1 MVHQPAV
8 QPSPGL
14 ARIRATQVYP
24 LSSPPFRQIATARI
38 TFVLPCT
45 PQAHALIEVKQ
56 GEIMPKVVR
65 FHQLG
70 GPEVLKFEDQA
81 SRDPKTGE
89 VRIRVQA
96 VGLNRAEALYA
107 RGQYLEQPRLPS
119 GLGYEAAG
127 IIEAVGP
134 DVDRTWVGH
143 KIATVPGFSQNDYPV
158 LGEEAVVPVANVAPY
173 PEKLTPTDAAAM
185 WMQYLTAWGGLVSV
199 GHIAKDDFV
208 VISAASSSVGVAA
221 IQIAKEEGAI
231 AIATTRTSKK
241 REELHELGAD
251 HVIATAEEDL
261 VTRVDKITGGKGARV
276 LFDSIAGPF
285 VEQLAAA
292 AADHAILIEYG
303 SLSLKP
309 TPFPLVI
316 AMHKQLTMRAYTMR
330 EINANH
336 DLSRTAREYVFD
348 RVADGR
354 FQIKIARTFPFAD
367 TVKAYQYLES
377 NEQIGKVVITL

>member
-1 MVHQPAV
+1 
-8 QPSPGL
+8 
-14 ARIRATQVYP
+14 
-24 LSSPPFRQIATARI
+24 
-38 TFVLPCT
+38 
-45 PQAHALIEVKQ
+45 
-56 GEIMPKVVR
+56 MPKVVR

-70 GPEVLKFEDQA
+70 GPEALAFEDHPTRQPQA
-81 SRDPKTGE
+81 GE

-96 VGLNRAEALYA
+96 VGLNRAEALYT

-127 IIEAVGP
+127 IVEAVGP
-134 DVDRTWVGH
+134 GVEPSLIGRSV
-143 KIATVPGFSQNDYPV
+143 ATVPGFSINDYPV
-158 LGEEAVVPVANVAPY
+158 LGEEAVVPIANVAAY
-173 PEKLTPTDAAAM
+173 PEKLTPIEGAAM
-185 WMQYLTAWGGLVSV
+185 WMQYLTAWGGLVNLAR
-199 GHIAKDDFV
+199 IAKDDFV

-221 IQIAKEEGAI
+221 IQIVKEEGAI
-231 AIATTRTSKK
+231 AIAATRSSKK

-261 VTRVDKITGGKGARV
+261 VTRIDKITGRKGARV
-276 LFDSIAGPF
+276 LFDPVAGPF

-292 AADHAILIEYG
+292 AAPHAILIEYG

-316 AMHKQLTMRAYTMR
+316 ALQKHLTMRGYTLR
-330 EINANH
+330 EINA
-336 DLSRTAREYVFD
+336 DPGLSRTAREYVFD

-354 FQIKIARTFPFAD
+354 FQIKIAKTFPFAE

>member
-1 MVHQPAV
+1 
-8 QPSPGL
+8 
-14 ARIRATQVYP
+14 
-24 LSSPPFRQIATARI
+24 
-38 TFVLPCT
+38 
-45 PQAHALIEVKQ
+45 
-56 GEIMPKVVR
+56 MPKVVR

-70 GPEVLKFEDQA
+70 GPEVLKFEEQP
-81 SRDPKTGE
+81 SRQPKAGE

-127 IIEAVGP
+127 IVDAVGP
-134 DVDRTWVGH
+134 DVERTWIGRRV
-143 KIATVPGFSQNDYPV
+143 ATLPGFSMNEYGV
-158 LGEEAVVPVANVAPY
+158 LGEEAIVPVSNIAPY
-173 PEKLTPTDAAAM
+173 PEQLSPTQAAAL

-199 GHIAKDDFV
+199 GRIAKGDFV
-208 VISAASSSVGVAA
+208 IISAASSSVGVAA
-221 IQIAKEEGAI
+221 IQTVKEEGAI

-251 HVIATAEEDL
+251 HVIATAEED
-261 VTRVDKITGGKGARV
+261 VITRVQQITGGKGARV
-276 LFDSIAGPF
+276 IFDSIAGPF

-292 AADHAILIEYG
+292 AASHAILIEYG
-303 SLSLKP
+303 SLSLQP
-309 TPFPLVI
+309 TPFPLVV
-316 AMHKQLTMRAYTMR
+316 AMHKQLTMRAYTIR
-330 EINANH
+330 EINA
-336 DLSRTAREYVFD
+336 DPALSRKAREYIFD

-354 FQIKIARTFPFAD
+354 FQIKIAKTFPFAD

>member
-1 MVHQPAV
+1 
-8 QPSPGL
+8 
-14 ARIRATQVYP
+14 
-24 LSSPPFRQIATARI
+24 
-38 TFVLPCT
+38 
-45 PQAHALIEVKQ
+45 
-56 GEIMPKVVR
+56 MPKVVR

-70 GPEVLKFEDQA
+70 GPEVLKFEDQP
-81 SRDPKTGE
+81 SRQPKAGE

-127 IIEAVGP
+127 IVDAVGP
-134 DVDRTWVGH
+134 DVERTWIGRHV
-143 KIATVPGFSQNDYPV
+143 ATVPGFFMNEYGV
-158 LGEEAVVPVANVAPY
+158 LGEEAIVPVANIAPY
-173 PEKLTPTDAAAM
+173 PEQLSPIQAAAL

-199 GHIAKDDFV
+199 GRIAKGDFV
-208 VISAASSSVGVAA
+208 IISAASSSVGVAA
-221 IQIAKEEGAI
+221 IQTVKEEGAI
-231 AIATTRTSKK
+231 AIATTRTSTK

-261 VTRVDKITGGKGARV
+261 VSRVEQITGGKGARV
-276 LFDSIAGPF
+276 IFDPVAGPF

-292 AADHAILIEYG
+292 AASHAILIEYG
-303 SLSLKP
+303 SLSLQP
-309 TPFPLVI
+309 TPFPLVV
-316 AMHKQLTMRAYTMR
+316 AMHKQLTMRAYTIR
-330 EINANH
+330 EINA
-336 DLSRTAREYVFD
+336 DAALSRAAREYIFD

-354 FQIKIARTFPFAD
+354 FQIKIAKTFPFAD

>member
-1 MVHQPAV
+1 
-8 QPSPGL
+8 
-14 ARIRATQVYP
+14 
-24 LSSPPFRQIATARI
+24 
-38 TFVLPCT
+38 
-45 PQAHALIEVKQ
+45 
-56 GEIMPKVVR
+56 MPKVVR

-70 GPEVLKFEDQA
+70 GPEVLRLEDQPT
-81 SRDPKTGE
+81 REPKAGE

-134 DVDRTWVGH
+134 DVDRTWIGH
-143 KIATVPGFSQNDYPV
+143 KIATVPGFSHNDYPV

-185 WMQYLTAWGGLVSV
+185 WMQYLTAWGGLVNL
-199 GHIAKDDFV
+199 GRIAKDDFV

-221 IQIAKEEGAI
+221 IQIAKEQGAI

-276 LFDSIAGPF
+276 LFDPIAGPF

-354 FQIKIARTFPFAD
+354 FQIKIAKTFPFAD

>member
-1 MVHQPAV
+1 
-8 QPSPGL
+8 
-14 ARIRATQVYP
+14 
-24 LSSPPFRQIATARI
+24 
-38 TFVLPCT
+38 
-45 PQAHALIEVKQ
+45 
-56 GEIMPKVVR
+56 MPKVVR

-70 GPEVLKFEDQA
+70 GPEVLRLEDQPT
-81 SRDPKTGE
+81 REPKAGE

-134 DVDRTWVGH
+134 DVDRTWIGH
-143 KIATVPGFSQNDYPV
+143 KIATVPGFSHNDYPV

-185 WMQYLTAWGGLVSV
+185 WMQYLTAWGGLVNL
-199 GHIAKDDFV
+199 GRIAKDDFV

-221 IQIAKEEGAI
+221 IQITKEQGAI

-276 LFDSIAGPF
+276 LFDPIAGPF

-354 FQIKIARTFPFAD
+354 FQIKIAKTFPFAD